1 VAPPRPLHPRDVR
14 APGSWPEAARRR
26 LSVDGVST
34 VEPPLDVLSKL
45 LEEGLS
51 GAVACLVVHE
61 LLGSFVSETFTVAEL
76 SGTARNR
83 GKSVEPPAG
92 IEPATY

>member
-1 VAPPRPLHPRDVR
+1 
-14 APGSWPEAARRR
+14 
-26 LSVDGVST
+26 
-34 VEPPLDVLSKL
+34 